1 MEKKGRNIVQDYLKD
16 KLGVSASEQ
25 EVEELV
31 KFIFASKGLL
41 YTNFYKQVPKMIIKT
56 KEHE

>member
-1 MEKKGRNIVQDYLKD
+1 MEKNGRNIVQDYLKD

-41 YTNFYKQVPKMIIKT
+41 YTNFSKQVPKMIIKT